1 MMKIHCR
8 CFFMS
13 FSKFINNFLMK
24 NKKGLIIGLVI
35 LLVMVII
42 IVTVITLNLNKENP
56 EDVLNT
62 YIAYINDKNYD
73 GMYELLSSS
82 SKSSISKEDFIT
94 KNKNIYEGI
103 DSLDIKIDIKE
114 TKKESKNIKILYN
127 EQMYTSAGKVDFSNS
142 VNLVKED
149 KQYKIDW
156 STTLIFPELKE
167 GYKVRVKTLKANRG
181 AILDRDGNKL
191 AYDGKV
197 SSVGIVPGKLGDN
210 KDESISKISELT
222 GVSIE
227 TINKYLSARLCKR

>member
-1 MMKIHCR
+1 
-8 CFFMS
+8 
-13 FSKFINNFLMK
+13 
-24 NKKGLIIGLVI
+24 
-35 LLVMVII
+35 MVII

-167 GYKVRVKTLKANRG
+167 GYKVRVKNLKANRG

>member
-1 MMKIHCR
+1 
-8 CFFMS
+8 
-13 FSKFINNFLMK
+13 MK
-24 NKKGLIIGLVI
+24 NKKGLISGLVI

>member
-1 MMKIHCR
+1 
-8 CFFMS
+8 
-13 FSKFINNFLMK
+13 MK

-62 YIAYINDKNYD
+62 YITYINDKNYD
-73 GMYELLSSS
+73 GMYDLLSSS

>member
-1 MMKIHCR
+1 
-8 CFFMS
+8 
-13 FSKFINNFLMK
+13 MK

-142 VNLVKED
+142 VNLVKEE

>member
-1 MMKIHCR
+1 MKH
-8 CFFMS
+8 
-13 FSKFINNFLMK
+13 
-24 NKKGLIIGLVI
+24 KKGLIIGLVI
-35 LLVMVII
+35 LLIMVII
-42 IVTVITLNLNKENP
+42 IVTVITLNLNKENQ

-181 AILDRDGNKL
+181 AIIDRDGNKL

>member
-1 MMKIHCR
+1 
-8 CFFMS
+8 
-13 FSKFINNFLMK
+13 MK

-181 AILDRDGNKL
+181 TILDRDGNKL

>member
-1 MMKIHCR
+1 
-8 CFFMS
+8 
-13 FSKFINNFLMK
+13 MK

-210 KDESISKISELT
+210 KDESIFQ
-222 GVSIE
+222 
-227 TINKYLSARLCKR
+227 N

>member
-1 MMKIHCR
+1 
-8 CFFMS
+8 
-13 FSKFINNFLMK
+13 MK

-82 SKSSISKEDFIT
+82 SKFSISKEDFIT

>member
-1 MMKIHCR
+1 
-8 CFFMS
+8 
-13 FSKFINNFLMK
+13 MK

-156 STTLIFPELKE
+156 STTLIFP
-167 GYKVRVKTLKANRG
+167 
-181 AILDRDGNKL
+181 
-191 AYDGKV
+191 
-197 SSVGIVPGKLGDN
+197 
-210 KDESISKISELT
+210 
-222 GVSIE
+222 
-227 TINKYLSARLCKR
+227 KRATR

>member
-1 MMKIHCR
+1 
-8 CFFMS
+8 
-13 FSKFINNFLMK
+13 MK

-114 TKKESKNIKILYN
+114 TKKEIKNINILYN
-127 EQMYTSAGKVDFSNS
+127 EQMYTSAGKVVFSNS
-142 VNLVKED
+142 FNLVKDD

>member
-1 MMKIHCR
+1 
-8 CFFMS
+8 
-13 FSKFINNFLMK
+13 MK

-127 EQMYTSAGKVDFSNS
+127 EQIYTSAGKVDFSNS

-149 KQYKIDW
+149 KKYKIDW

>member
-1 MMKIHCR
+1 
-8 CFFMS
+8 
-13 FSKFINNFLMK
+13 MK

-167 GYKVRVKTLKANRG
+167 GYKVRVKTLKQ
-181 AILDRDGNKL
+181 I
-191 AYDGKV
+191 
-197 SSVGIVPGKLGDN
+197 
-210 KDESISKISELT
+210 EELF
-222 GVSIE
+222 
-227 TINKYLSARLCKR
+227 

>member
-1 MMKIHCR
+1 
-8 CFFMS
+8 
-13 FSKFINNFLMK
+13 MK

-62 YIAYINDKNYD
+62 YITYINDKNYD
-73 GMYELLSSS
+73 GMYDLLSSS

-227 TINKYLSARLCKR
+227 TINKYLSARLCKRWHICSREKSS

>member
-1 MMKIHCR
+1 
-8 CFFMS
+8 
-13 FSKFINNFLMK
+13 MK
-24 NKKGLIIGLVI
+24 NNKGLIIGLVI

>member
-1 MMKIHCR
+1 
-8 CFFMS
+8 
-13 FSKFINNFLMK
+13 MK

-227 TINKYLSARLCKR
+227 TINKYLSARLCKRWHICSCEKSS

>member
-1 MMKIHCR
+1 
-8 CFFMS
+8 
-13 FSKFINNFLMK
+13 MK

-42 IVTVITLNLNKENP
+42 IVSVITLNLNKENP

-62 YIAYINDKNYD
+62 YITYINDKNYD
-73 GMYELLSSS
+73 GMYDLLSSS

>member
-1 MMKIHCR
+1 
-8 CFFMS
+8 
-13 FSKFINNFLMK
+13 MK

-103 DSLDIKIDIKE
+103 DGLDIKIDIKE

>member
-1 MMKIHCR
+1 
-8 CFFMS
+8 
-13 FSKFINNFLMK
+13 MK

-149 KQYKIDW
+149 KQNKID
-156 STTLIFPELKE
+156 L
-167 GYKVRVKTLKANRG
+167 
-181 AILDRDGNKL
+181 
-191 AYDGKV
+191 
-197 SSVGIVPGKLGDN
+197 
-210 KDESISKISELT
+210 
-222 GVSIE
+222 
-227 TINKYLSARLCKR
+227 

>member
-1 MMKIHCR
+1 
-8 CFFMS
+8 
-13 FSKFINNFLMK
+13 MK

-82 SKSSISKEDFIT
+82 SKSYISKEDFIT

-127 EQMYTSAGKVDFSNS
+127 EQMYTSAAKVDFSNS

>member
-1 MMKIHCR
+1 
-8 CFFMS
+8 
-13 FSKFINNFLMK
+13 
-24 NKKGLIIGLVI
+24 
-35 LLVMVII
+35 MVII

-181 AILDRDGNKL
+181 AIIDRDGNKL

>member
-1 MMKIHCR
+1 
-8 CFFMS
+8 
-13 FSKFINNFLMK
+13 MK

-149 KQYKIDW
+149 KQYKID
-156 STTLIFPELKE
+156 
-167 GYKVRVKTLKANRG
+167 
-181 AILDRDGNKL
+181 
-191 AYDGKV
+191 
-197 SSVGIVPGKLGDN
+197 
-210 KDESISKISELT
+210 
-222 GVSIE
+222 
-227 TINKYLSARLCKR
+227 

>member
-1 MMKIHCR
+1 
-8 CFFMS
+8 
-13 FSKFINNFLMK
+13 MK

-82 SKSSISKEDFIT
+82 SKSSTSKEDFIT

>member
-1 MMKIHCR
+1 
-8 CFFMS
+8 
-13 FSKFINNFLMK
+13 MK

-35 LLVMVII
+35 LLIMVII

-82 SKSSISKEDFIT
+82 SKSSISKENFIT

-181 AILDRDGNKL
+181 AIIDRDGNKL

>member
-1 MMKIHCR
+1 
-8 CFFMS
+8 
-13 FSKFINNFLMK
+13 MK

-82 SKSSISKEDFIT
+82 SKSYISKEDFIT

>member
-1 MMKIHCR
+1 MLKEFKEFATRGNIFDMAIG
-8 CFFMS
+8 
-13 FSKFINNFLMK
+13 I
-24 NKKGLIIGLVI
+24 IIGGAFQK
-35 LLVMVII
+35 
-42 IVTVITLNLNKENP
+42 IVTSLV
-56 EDVLNT
+56 
-62 YIAYINDKNYD
+62 NDIV
-73 GMYELLSSS
+73 MP
-82 SKSSISKEDFIT
+82 SISIVT
-94 KNKNIYEGI
+94 
-103 DSLDIKIDIKE
+103 
-114 TKKESKNIKILYN
+114 
-127 EQMYTSAGKVDFSNS
+127 GKVDFSNS

>member
-1 MMKIHCR
+1 
-8 CFFMS
+8 
-13 FSKFINNFLMK
+13 MK

-181 AILDRDGNKL
+181 SILDRDGNKL

>member
-1 MMKIHCR
+1 
-8 CFFMS
+8 
-13 FSKFINNFLMK
+13 MK

-62 YIAYINDKNYD
+62 YITYINDKNYD
-73 GMYELLSSS
+73 GMYDLLSSS

-181 AILDRDGNKL
+181 AFIDRDGNKL

>member
-1 MMKIHCR
+1 
-8 CFFMS
+8 
-13 FSKFINNFLMK
+13 MK

-167 GYKVRVKTLKANRG
+167 GYKVRVKNLKANRG

-210 KDESISKISELT
+210 KDESISKIS
-222 GVSIE
+222 
-227 TINKYLSARLCKR
+227 

>member
-1 MMKIHCR
+1 
-8 CFFMS
+8 
-13 FSKFINNFLMK
+13 MK

-35 LLVMVII
+35 LLIMVII

-127 EQMYTSAGKVDFSNS
+127 GQMYTSAGKVDFSNS

-181 AILDRDGNKL
+181 AIIDRDGNKL

>member
-1 MMKIHCR
+1 
-8 CFFMS
+8 
-13 FSKFINNFLMK
+13 MK

-181 AILDRDGNKL
+181 AILDRDGNNL

>member
-1 MMKIHCR
+1 
-8 CFFMS
+8 
-13 FSKFINNFLMK
+13 MK

>member
-1 MMKIHCR
+1 
-8 CFFMS
+8 
-13 FSKFINNFLMK
+13 MK

-82 SKSSISKEDFIT
+82 SESSISKEDFIT

>member
-1 MMKIHCR
+1 
-8 CFFMS
+8 
-13 FSKFINNFLMK
+13 MK

-35 LLVMVII
+35 LLIMVII

-103 DSLDIKIDIKE
+103 DSLDIKIDIKG
-114 TKKESKNIKILYN
+114 TKKESKNNKILYN

-181 AILDRDGNKL
+181 AIIDRDGNKL

>member
-1 MMKIHCR
+1 
-8 CFFMS
+8 
-13 FSKFINNFLMK
+13 MK

-127 EQMYTSAGKVDFSNS
+127 EQMYTTAGKVDFSNS
-142 VNLVKED
+142 FNLVKED

-156 STTLIFPELKE
+156 SSTLIFPELKE

>member
-1 MMKIHCR
+1 
-8 CFFMS
+8 
-13 FSKFINNFLMK
+13 MK

-42 IVTVITLNLNKENP
+42 IVTVISLNLNKENP

-73 GMYELLSSS
+73 GMYELPSSS

>member
-1 MMKIHCR
+1 
-8 CFFMS
+8 
-13 FSKFINNFLMK
+13 MK

-127 EQMYTSAGKVDFSNS
+127 EQMYTSAGKVDLSNS

-167 GYKVRVKTLKANRG
+167 GYKVRVKNLKANRG